1 MKIKTNSG
9 KIINISRK
17 TFIVPKPNNP
27 KFKLKEEQKGYLVK
41 NPFKKLT

>member
-9 KIINISRK
+9 KTINISKR

-27 KFKLKEEQKGYLVK
+27 KFKLKEEQKGYIVRKSNKLV
-41 NPFKKLT
+41 